1 MKRLLA
7 ASLWAHAALLFLVL
21 VALLPFARPGT
32 VFFADEGS
40 ALAQAKQLADGNGWS
55 RSRSFSE
62 ADPDNK
68 SFPLFNSVGGDRVV
82 PLGQHPTYAL
92 AVEPSFAAG
101 GKAGAALLSI
111 VGLTA
116 AALLGALVG
125 RRLRPGVEVAALW
138 AIGASSPLF
147 LDGYLV
153 VAHTLAAAF
162 AAGVAL
168 AVLRYLDRERRTVMA
183 AIAVVCAGVTGLLR
197 NEGILFAAAVGITL
211 LVVGVRRRDRAVVVL
226 GVLVGAAAEGSR
238 LADAVLRSHV
248 VHLGNAAQFGVA
260 AQGSWLGSH
269 VQSTFV
275 TLLLPS
281 YGKFDLGDVLLVIA
295 VACALVAAVIARR
308 RPDDRS
314 GLMLFGGLAVALL
327 AARLV
332 VTPAPVPGL
341 FLACP
346 LLGVAL
352 VLSTKRVLTRPNL
365 AVVGT
370 AALVFAGAVLLTQYS
385 GAGGRE
391 WGWRYFSLALPIVVP
406 IALILVVDGAAR
418 ISERDRR
425 IAGRLLVALCALIG
439 VLAFLALRE
448 VRRDDRQIVDGIR
461 ATYLATPA
469 EDGGKPVVVTTQA
482 GTVDRFSWEHIDE
495 TRWLAVDT
503 DNLALL
509 GGFLDRMREL
519 GVGEIT
525 FVTANADRDRPI
537 VAAHGDLITQRTLPD
552 EHVVMTIR
560 LHHP

>member
-1 MKRLLA
+1 
-7 ASLWAHAALLFLVL
+7 
-21 VALLPFARPGT
+21 
-32 VFFADEGS
+32 
-40 ALAQAKQLADGNGWS
+40 
-55 RSRSFSE
+55 
-62 ADPDNK
+62 
-68 SFPLFNSVGGDRVV
+68 
-82 PLGQHPTYAL
+82 
-92 AVEPSFAAG
+92 
-101 GKAGAALLSI
+101 
-111 VGLTA
+111 
-116 AALLGALVG
+116 
-125 RRLRPGVEVAALW
+125 
-138 AIGASSPLF
+138 LF

-448 VRRDDRQIVDGIR
+448 VRRDDRQIVAGIR